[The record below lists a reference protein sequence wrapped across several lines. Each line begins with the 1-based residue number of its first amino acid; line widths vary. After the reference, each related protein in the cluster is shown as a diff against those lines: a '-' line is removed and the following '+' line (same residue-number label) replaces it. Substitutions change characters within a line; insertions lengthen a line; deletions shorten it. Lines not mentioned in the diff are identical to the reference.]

1 MSQRHWTTQCGWGW
15 FIPVWSSEDKTS
27 NLIQIKRAVFFPFFF
42 FSFYSCVT
50 FYASSRNFE
59 WKLMAA
65 VDYCIWTMERLCSS
79 CIRSIWNPLSSLE
92 MHARN
97 SFVAEGGNERNCNA
111 VIWFV
116 YLFIYFY
123 LICCFP
129 LSNVNNTWKIQEKIW
144 EDGCCVWVR
153 ETLLLPSS
161 WSWSSCTHTKTSG
174 AYVTLGQ
181 KDARSSPRSSDVLIC
196 DTISTCFYLTV
207 LSPHGRAH
215 TLTEMSSQAAHLC
228 EEWIG
233 HHLCVWVLEVKELL
247 TKKSMCVWEFNRKQ
261 RGRRVIYRKQFQSG
275 EWPFTVHFVH

>member
-1 MSQRHWTTQCGWGW
+1 MEADGSRGLLYLNNGASLLLLHTQYLK
-15 FIPVWSSEDKTS
+15 S
-27 NLIQIKRAVFFPFFF
+27 
-42 FSFYSCVT
+42 
-50 FYASSRNFE
+50 
-59 WKLMAA
+59 
-65 VDYCIWTMERLCSS
+65 
-79 CIRSIWNPLSSLE
+79 PLQSGNACTELFCC
-92 MHARN
+92 RR
-97 SFVAEGGNERNCNA
+97 GNERNCNA

-116 YLFIYFY
+116 YLFIFTSFVV
-123 LICCFP
+123 FP

-161 WSWSSCTHTKTSG
+161 WSWSSCTHTTTSG

-181 KDARSSPRSSDVLIC
+181 KDARSSSRSSDVLIC

>member
-1 MSQRHWTTQCGWGW
+1 MLHHETLSGSWWQPWITVSEQWSVSAPPAYAVSE
-15 FIPVWSSEDKTS
+15 IPSPVWKCMHGT
-27 NLIQIKRAVFFPFFF
+27 
-42 FSFYSCVT
+42 
-50 FYASSRNFE
+50 
-59 WKLMAA
+59 
-65 VDYCIWTMERLCSS
+65 
-79 CIRSIWNPLSSLE
+79 PLLPK
-92 MHARN
+92 
-97 SFVAEGGNERNCNA
+97 GGNERNCNA

-161 WSWSSCTHTKTSG
+161 WSWSSCTHTTTSG